1 MTADANAL
9 YGFLETAYRKGVLDK
24 FLSIFGQA
32 LEGAMEDAGVTL
44 EHLINNMDGANEETV
59 KRLDS
64 LLERSEPFLRLAG
77 TDRSLN
83 LLDRLVDISLGRQA
97 AVSVLKRFLFLK
109 MTGDESR
116 LFPQI
121 DTIKTYMNVMKQT
134 VSSLGSGPR

>member
-24 FLSIFGQA
+24 FLSIFVQA
-32 LEGAMEDAGVTL
+32 LGGSMEDAGVNL